1 MRRRRV
7 GPVHLCS
14 AQPNASHTLQH
25 LPCRTADRFAFPHM
39 RCLQVS
45 GLQLGLEAL
54 EQCLD
59 GADLSRQL
67 AALEVRGAWP
77 SALRLVDS

>member
-1 MRRRRV
+1 
-7 GPVHLCS
+7 
-14 AQPNASHTLQH
+14 
-25 LPCRTADRFAFPHM
+25 M